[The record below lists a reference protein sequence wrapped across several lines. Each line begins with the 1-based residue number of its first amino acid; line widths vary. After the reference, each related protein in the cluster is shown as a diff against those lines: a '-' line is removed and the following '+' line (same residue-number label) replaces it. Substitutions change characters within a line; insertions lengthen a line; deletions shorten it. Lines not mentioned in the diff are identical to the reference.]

1 MRRLKVRRWKG
12 KEWTDKNLGKQG
24 LTETTGSKL
33 EEGTSKK
40 LTFAKRFEELEVWQE
55 ARRLAAEVYIAF
67 RECKDFGFRNQI
79 QDASVSVMNNIAE
92 GFERKSKVEF
102 CRFLDIA
109 KGSSGETRS
118 MLYLAQ
124 DVGHITSKQ
133 ATELIQEYEI
143 LSKRIASLMNML
155 QNKSSGR

>member
-1 MRRLKVRRWKG
+1 MG
-12 KEWTDKNLGKQG
+12 KWEGAKMG
-24 LTETTGSKL
+24 
-33 EEGTSKK
+33 EGTSKK
-40 LTFAKRFEELEVWQE
+40 FTFAKRFEELEVWQE
-55 ARRLAAEVYIAF
+55 ARRLAVEIYVTL

-92 GFERKSKVEF
+92 GFERRSKAEF

-118 MLYLAQ
+118 MLYLAH
-124 DVGHITSKQ
+124 DIGHIKANQ
-133 ATELIQEYEI
+133 AMELIQEYEI

-155 QNKSSGR
+155 HNINTGRQ